1 MTLQSVVCAEQDILL
16 DCLNEESVYL
26 PSIGNSDRNKCTI
39 FPEKKT
45 AQCVAFAN
53 VTVYTLPSWL
63 ISGYQ
68 PEAAECTHKDWRMR
82 FS

>member
-16 DCLNEESVYL
+16 DCLNEESVCL

-45 AQCVAFAN
+45 AQGVAFAK
-53 VTVYTLPSWL
+53 VTVYAIMADFRLP
-63 ISGYQ
+63 
-68 PEAAECTHKDWRMR
+68 PEGAGCTHKDWRVR

>member
-1 MTLQSVVCAEQDILL
+1 M
-16 DCLNEESVYL
+16 
-26 PSIGNSDRNKCTI
+26 GTI

-45 AQCVAFAN
+45 AQGVAFAN
-53 VTVYTLPSWL
+53 VTVYTLPLWL

-68 PEAAECTHKDWRMR
+68 PEATECTYKDGRVR